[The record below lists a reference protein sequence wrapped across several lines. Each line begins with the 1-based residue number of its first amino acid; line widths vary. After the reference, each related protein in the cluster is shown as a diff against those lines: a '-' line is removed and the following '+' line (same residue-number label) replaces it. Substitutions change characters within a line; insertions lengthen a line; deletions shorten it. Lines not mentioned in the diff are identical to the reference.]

1 MLVLSFSSRSPLRV
15 CGTPWAWKKNSLLEH
30 DDYACNILDL
40 VAEGRTAAHHDL
52 DEPRMWNHSLRWA
65 GAGDWSGVRE
75 KYYWTGAGAGWRT
88 EQFSTVHLLAD
99 VDPPDRPLCSMQIS
113 IITFRLGLW
122 RSVLLA
128 KHAVAVIGWGWHK
141 NNGRLLPLLSG

>member
-52 DEPRMWNHSLRWA
+52 DEPHMWNHSLRWA

-75 KYYWTGAGAGWRT
+75 KYCWLAGAG
-88 EQFSTVHLLAD
+88 
-99 VDPPDRPLCSMQIS
+99 
-113 IITFRLGLW
+113 G
-122 RSVLLA
+122 
-128 KHAVAVIGWGWHK
+128 
-141 NNGRLLPLLSG
+141 